1 MMTII
6 IQRHNLFLSPIW
18 EEKTIIGEQ
27 TCHWLVLHSFSPES
41 LQRALCHCWDVCR
54 RQKCWTG
61 VSVTCELWKN
71 STDTILALPSM
82 QPLSQGY
89 GFVLSD
95 REIPESSMGCIIPT
109 ATGTYLNP
117 NLGTSCDWK
126 EEGAG
131 CGVGLRNHQTL
142 MWVSLPIL
150 SSSAICSSRHHYSF
164 WRQSF
169 RNPGG
174 WNVHVISASSLLL
187 CWFIVLG
194 YWYWRQF
201 FFFFLILK
209 SQLLSKSR
217 NYHWIFSGGLSLVE
231 KRDNSP

>member
-61 VSVTCELWKN
+61 VSVTCELRKT

-89 GFVLSD
+89 GFALSD
-95 REIPESSMGCIIPT
+95 REIPESSMGCVLFT

-126 EEGAG
+126 EGEEGAE
-131 CGVGLRNHQTL
+131 CEVGLRNHQTL

-150 SSSAICSSRHHYSF
+150 SNSAICNSRHHYSF

-174 WNVHVISASSLLL
+174 WNVHIISASSLLL
-187 CWFIVLG
+187 CWFIVLS
-194 YWYWRQF
+194 YWYWQQF
-201 FFFFLILK
+201 FFSFFNIEITTTVKKQKVSLNFLW
-209 SQLLSKSR
+209 R
-217 NYHWIFSGGLSLVE
+217 PFPSGK
-231 KRDNSP
+231 KR